1 MIKGCTK
8 RVVVIKDVQSDM
20 FEEAY
25 FILKPQ
31 TGKRKTVSS
40 QSAFLTE
47 ANRLVSQNCDLSGVF
62 VQPASRKKERSA
74 IRDILFF
81 MSGVIVAGSAFAVF
95 I

>member
-8 RVVVIKDVQSDM
+8 RVVVVKDVQSDM

-31 TGKRKTVSS
+31 SAKRKGPSN
-40 QSAFLTE
+40 QGAFLTE

-62 VQPASRKKERSA
+62 VKSSGQAKKHS
-74 IRDILFF
+74 ILRDVLFF
-81 MSGVIVAGSAFAVF
+81 MSGVAVAGCSFALF

>member
-8 RVVVIKDVQSDM
+8 RVVVVKDVQSDM

-31 TGKRKTVSS
+31 TGKRKASSS

-62 VQPASRKKERSA
+62 VQPSARIKERSI

-81 MSGVIVAGSAFAVF
+81 MSGVAVAGSAFGNF
-95 I
+95 